1 MREGAGSQV
10 VLGQGLSVS
19 LRFLWLHCWG
29 LLPPA
34 FTALLPLHWQCEIL
48 SAASRRQPLLPQP
61 WLCCPCACPRLCYCH
76 LHAQLSPTFLCSSR
90 APLLAPPLPSLH
102 HCCPVLAADIPVLIS
117 APLLFPHPPLHPGCP
132 HACPSIPAHPLLC
145 YWLMRPPAT
154 AINKGTLTLSVVWG
168 QGRSGPCRTG

>member
-19 LRFLWLHCWG
+19 LRFLWLHYWG

-34 FTALLPLHWQCEIL
+34 FTALLPLHWQCENTQCL
-48 SAASRRQPLLPQP
+48 QLPTASAAPVLALLPMCLPSPLLLPP
-61 WLCCPCACPRLCYCH
+61 PRPAIPPLFSAFPGPHSWHHHSHLCITAVLCWLLT
-76 LHAQLSPTFLCSSR
+76 SLCSSL
-90 APLLAPPLPSLH
+90 PL
-102 HCCPVLAADIPVLIS
+102 CCSHTHLSTLVALMPAL
-117 APLLFPHPPLHPGCP
+117 
-132 HACPSIPAHPLLC
+132 PAHPLLC
-145 YWLMRPPAT
+145 YWLMRTPAT